1 MAILRHM
8 FGLAGL
14 LWSMVAAAQVQIP
27 LSVQSE
33 ARDFQERFITT
44 LDEECASR
52 MCYPVGCEVSR
63 FDTLDEAQTS
73 SLPGLDEEKQ
83 PQPKVQYKLSSVI
96 CEFTHEADLPEAT
109 LQSLKQRLEQKVK
122 KVGVAVLIRAR
133 RLAPKVGSAE
143 PTTPPEKPNMGQL
156 PWQKG
161 LWTILLPF
169 IPWLLSAII
178 IAGLIAF
185 LLWSF
190 RKLGR
195 KPVTRDP
202 GSRTRISDNGREIQA
217 LAENRPAP
225 TANMLITRIGNL
237 KTELAS
243 DQKLVIQ
250 TLKKHFEDENYDELC
265 LFLRHFGAELMSP
278 IKDMAEYKQA
288 LVTLSDRYRDFE
300 REDSPAELWEFLD
313 RLEKG
318 ITAVKV
324 RIDQRP
330 LADEFSFLISLDVE
344 EFLGLLKEI
353 EETEAIALVAYAPRR
368 LREKFFAH
376 ANPTFTARFIEQLTR
391 VDKIPDA
398 FVRQVAAKVRQIY
411 YEKGENFKSAKV
423 DSVPLL
429 EQALNSLEPANRKA
443 LVLSLNKGNPD
454 VIRNLVATVFLDD
467 CLPLLTDDMLT
478 ELFLAIPP
486 MEAAA
491 YLEHHSWGDGV
502 LGRINPRI
510 KASISAHR
518 VKSVLDN
525 KAFVQ
530 AASRKIAAFIKEKDA
545 EGRIDL
551 KSLNEKLM
559 G

>member
-1 MAILRHM
+1 MARIGRMLV
-8 FGLAGL
+8 LAGL
-14 LWSMVAAAQVQIP
+14 LWATKAVAQIQIP

-33 ARDFQERFITT
+33 ARDIQERFITT
-44 LDEECASR
+44 LDEECASG

-73 SLPGLDEEKQ
+73 SLPGLDEDKQ
-83 PQPKVQYKLSSVI
+83 TGPKVQYKLASVI
-96 CEFTHEADLPEAT
+96 CEFTHEADLPDAT

-133 RLAPKVGSAE
+133 RLTPKMTAAE
-143 PTTPPEKPNMGQL
+143 PTHLPEKPNMGQL
-156 PWQKG
+156 PWQMG
-161 LWTILLPF
+161 LWMMLLPF

-178 IAGLIAF
+178 LCGLIAF

-195 KPVTRDP
+195 KPVPRDP
-202 GSRTRISDNGREIQA
+202 KSRTLTSDEGGDSGA
-217 LAENRPAP
+217 LVERAPAP

-243 DQKLVIQ
+243 DQKLVVQ

-288 LVTLSDRYRDFE
+288 LVTLSDHYRDFD
-300 REDSPAELWEFLD
+300 REDSPADLWEFLD

-376 ANPTFTARFIEQLTR
+376 ANPAFTARFIEQLTR

-398 FVRQVAAKVRQIY
+398 YVRQVAAKVRQIY
-411 YEKGENFKSAKV
+411 YEKGENFKAAKV
-423 DSVPLL
+423 DAVPLL
-429 EQALNSLEPANRKA
+429 EQALNSLEPANRKS
-443 LVLSLNKGNPD
+443 LVLSLNQGNPE
-454 VIRNLVATVFLDD
+454 VIRNLVATIFLDD
-467 CLPLLTDDMLT
+467 CLPLLNNEMLT
-478 ELFLAIPP
+478 EIFLSIPP

-491 YLEHHSWGDGV
+491 YLEHHSWGEEV
-502 LGRINPRI
+502 LQRINPRI
-510 KASISAHR
+510 KTSIAAHR

-530 AASRKIAAFIKEKDA
+530 AASRKIAVFIKEKDA
-545 EGRIDL
+545 EGKIDL